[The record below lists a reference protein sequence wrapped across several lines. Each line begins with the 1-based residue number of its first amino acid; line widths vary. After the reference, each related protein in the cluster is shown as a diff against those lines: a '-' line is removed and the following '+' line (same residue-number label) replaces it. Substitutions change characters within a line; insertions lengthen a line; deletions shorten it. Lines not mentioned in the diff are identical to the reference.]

1 MRCRRLCWR
10 LRLLQPL
17 HHGVVEIRLTNRLG
31 QILAVGAGLHAT
43 ARQGIARGAEDD
55 DRHLRQGCIALHP
68 RQQAEAILFRHHH
81 VGQQHVEGGVDHLSL
96 LEQGHR
102 LADVLRQGY
111 LAVPGGQLMRQDLQ
125 IGGVVIDHQ
134 HLELIKLARTRRQ
147 AVTLLQRQ
155 GQGEEELAAVV
166 AIAAQLDVSLHHLYQ
181 ALGDGQPQ
189 AGAAEAPRGGA
200 VGLAEG
206 LKQLALL
213 FGGDA
218 DAGILYREAA
228 GCLLLILSQQLD
240 ADHHLTA
247 FGELDGVA
255 HQVGQ
260 HLAEP
265 LAVAEQMD
273 GMERRRAE
281 DLQPLAVGHRGE
293 TLDQILQQ
301 QIQIEG
307 AAFQLQLARLDLRE
321 VEDIVDDGQQVFP
334 RAPHD
339 AHEAP
344 LLLIQCRGAE
354 EICHADDAVEGGA
367 DLMAHHRQEFAL
379 GPVGGLGCIPRL
391 DQVEG
396 PQIDDLLE
404 MVAVFL
410 QIAIPLVDLRQHVVK
425 AFG

>member
-1 MRCRRLCWR
+1 MLVGSLFTLPDGHGRLEAIHGGHLAVHQDQIELLALQDLQGVGAVGHRLVAQPQVVQHGQRHLLVDQVVFGQQHPPDEGGRRLAWIVRCRRLCWR

-134 HLELIKLARTRRQ
+134 HLELIKLARARRQ

-155 GQGEEELAAVV
+155 GQGEEELAAAV
-166 AIAAQLDVSLHHLYQ
+166 AIAMQLDVPLHHLYQ

-189 AGAAEAPRGGA
+189 AGAAEAPRSGA
-200 VGLAEG
+200 VCLTEG
-206 LKQLALL
+206 LKQFVLPLRR
-213 FGGDA
+213 DA
-218 DAGILYREAA
+218 DAGILDREAA
-228 GCLLLILSQQLD
+228 GHLLLILSQQLD

-281 DLQPLAVGHRGE
+281 DLQPLAVGNRGKA
-293 TLDQILQQ
+293 LDQIL
-301 QIQIEG
+301 
-307 AAFQLQLARLDLRE
+307 
-321 VEDIVDDGQQVFP
+321 
-334 RAPHD
+334 
-339 AHEAP
+339 
-344 LLLIQCRGAE
+344 
-354 EICHADDAVEGGA
+354 
-367 DLMAHHRQEFAL
+367 
-379 GPVGGLGCIPRL
+379 
-391 DQVEG
+391 
-396 PQIDDLLE
+396 
-404 MVAVFL
+404 
-410 QIAIPLVDLRQHVVK
+410 
-425 AFG
+425 